1 MASKGERRN
10 RGLGLE
16 VVQGEG
22 QFYLTGLL
30 ERAVIAGDGVVLQG
44 LFQHPQHLV
53 IPEGDP
59 DIAAL
64 VQEGK
69 DGHLFCGP
77 HGFCREN
84 APASGVLRPLR
95 AGEEGLQPLGQVLQG
110 GDGAGA
116 QF

>member
-44 LFQHPQHLV
+44 LFQH
-53 IPEGDP
+53 
-59 DIAAL
+59 
-64 VQEGK
+64 
-69 DGHLFCGP
+69 
-77 HGFCREN
+77 
-84 APASGVLRPLR
+84 S
-95 AGEEGLQPLGQVLQG
+95 
-110 GDGAGA
+110 
-116 QF
+116 